1 MSAVAV
7 PLVDVAEIT
16 ASVNALADMEAAIVR
31 RLAAA
36 LTPAGKAHPVVD
48 VQSWPDDPKS
58 YRLSHPVGAALV
70 IYQGFAATPPDGGM
84 QVVTHTFG
92 VRVMART
99 LRDPNTATAEARAGS
114 GTYQLLQVCNL
125 ALNGY
130 VPQAGCDA
138 MQVRRAAF
146 EDYVEGVWHY
156 ELTAT
161 TQAAQLVPPECVP
174 GPWIYEGPGVC
185 CEQAPPTTRVDFATP
200 ADVSPNPFISPQPE
214 TMP

>member
-1 MSAVAV
+1 MNIHNR
-7 PLVDVAEIT
+7 PIR
-16 ASVNALADMEAAIVR
+16 ALPIGLA
-31 RLAAA
+31 LAAA

-99 LRDPNTATAEARAGS
+99 LRDPSAATAEARAGS

-125 ALNGY
+125 ALIGF

-185 CEQAPPTTRVDFATP
+185 CELAPPTIRVDFADGQG
-200 ADVSPNPFISPQPE
+200 AVSQNPFIQP
-214 TMP
+214 